1 MCFTLIHALPPFED
15 PTYLTSTV
23 LGSMAH
29 GLDRSLI
36 DWSIE
41 RLSRHVPCS
50 SLDARGKQITLS
62 GCHLSMLSNSLA
74 QRMIILWSSTA
85 VCLVECTCSSEWSLG

>member
-41 RLSRHVPCS
+41 RLSRHVPCA
-50 SLDARGKQITLS
+50 SLDARGKKQITHRLS
-62 GCHLSMLSNSLA
+62 LVYALQFSGSTDDHLMEFYRSLSSVPVA
-74 QRMIILWSSTA
+74 PSGA
-85 VCLVECTCSSEWSLG
+85 

>member
-1 MCFTLIHALPPFED
+1 MCFTYALPPFED

-50 SLDARGKQITLS
+50 SLDARGKQITHRLS
-62 GCHLSMLSNSLA
+62 LVYALQFSGSTDDHLMEFYRGLSS
-74 QRMIILWSSTA
+74 
-85 VCLVECTCSSEWSLG
+85 